1 MLKSQNT
8 DFMIKRAARVFVAF
22 FSFTLALPSYQ
33 CKRPHEA
40 WRHLK
45 NIGCCSQIL
54 QIPPPLEN
62 RAILLPPLFYHS

>member
-8 DFMIKRAARVFVAF
+8 DFMIKGAACVFVAF
-22 FSFTLALPSYQ
+22 FSFTSYQ

-45 NIGCCSQIL
+45 NMGCCSQIL

-62 RAILLPPLFYHS
+62 RAILLPLLFYHS